1 MKTAVVMMLVVFAAI
16 ATTTEAEYS
25 CDNWKKM
32 DGRCPGCVF
41 TAGDMAGKCKRTGK
55 YFDYETCLGAGGT
68 WCVPF

>member
-55 YFDYETCLGAGGT
+55 YFDEQTCLGAGGT
-68 WCVPF
+68 WCG